1 MKKTLPWIGFVL
13 TICWMGVIFYF
24 SSRTS
29 GEIDVEKGFI
39 MDICKALYGNDRL
52 NSLPDNEK
60 NRVLSNMSFIISKCA
75 HYLEYGVLSLF
86 IFIACINFKKY
97 NIRFIVCMIISI
109 LYAISDEYHQSFTS
123 GRYPR
128 LLDVIY
134 DSMGALTMVL
144 MIVLILNIC
153 NIIRIGK
160 KND

>member
-1 MKKTLPWIGFVL
+1 MRKALPWIGLVL
-13 TICWMGVIFYF
+13 TICQMGVIFYF

-52 NSLPDNEK
+52 NSLTEVDR
-60 NRVLSNMSFIISKCA
+60 NRILSNMSFIISK
-75 HYLEYGVLSLF
+75 GVLSLF
-86 IFIACINFKKY
+86 IFISCINFKKY
-97 NIRFIVCMIISI
+97 NIRFVICMIVSI
-109 LYAISDEYHQSFTS
+109 LYAISDEYHQSFTN

-144 MIVLILNIC
+144 LIVLILNIC

>member
-1 MKKTLPWIGFVL
+1 MRKALPWIGLVL
-13 TICWMGVIFYF
+13 TICQMGVIFYF

-52 NSLPDNEK
+52 NSLTEVDR
-60 NRVLSNMSFIISKCA
+60 NRILSNMSFIISKW
-75 HYLEYGVLSLF
+75 VLSLF
-86 IFIACINFKKY
+86 IFISCINFKKY
-97 NIRFIVCMIISI
+97 NIRFVICMIVSI
-109 LYAISDEYHQSFTS
+109 LYAISDEYHQSFTN

-144 MIVLILNIC
+144 LIVLILNIC